1 MYDVFLAHNSIDKP
15 SVRQLA
21 QALIDKGFRPFLDEE
36 DLLPDER
43 INDQL
48 QKAMRDSLVVAICF
62 GQQIGPVH
70 RHEADTALTA
80 NMHTGKSLV
89 TILLPGADE
98 SLRPDFLRGFA
109 PISFSSSMDERK
121 PLDKLAETI
130 QRRKQASNVGVDKSK
145 PEGPTTPPGVKA
157 DPQDGVQDA
166 IRNLKRYAREN
177 GLNFLV
183 GPLTGVEPSEQTNDG
198 ADLGDPGPYEMAK
211 AFMGDF
217 DLDRTAGTLLPLET
231 IASWCWIK
239 RGGNS
244 RAFEDDLRRILARRR
259 PAGVKFYWEFAKLLK
274 ILSDRPSR
282 AKRDLR
288 PMVFTTNLGTSL
300 EREMIRA
307 SVSFSRIVV
316 RLPDKLDVKRFRVE
330 DKGTRISLLDRND
343 DDRLLGNF
351 DKSDVDLALNAIE
364 DDAVSVTRDA
374 KAGSDP
380 QHLSFDNMEG
390 CIVFKYHGSIDVP
403 GSCIITSDQLFEL
416 TREGSIVPNAVITRL
431 QQNPSIVFG
440 TSILLGQVQQM
451 LRAVLWDAFRSS
463 ADGRYVVPRSRQIDW
478 MHRLEES
485 LRPNVRDIVS
495 RLGLQEITGGQRNFV
510 ENLIKALENDHG

>member
-15 SVRQLA
+15 RVRQLA
-21 QALIDKGFRPFLDEE
+21 QALIGKGFRPFLDEE
-36 DLLPDER
+36 DVRPDER

-62 GQQIGPVH
+62 GQRMGPVH
-70 RHEADTALTA
+70 SHEADTALTA

-109 PISFSSSMDERK
+109 PITFSASMDESR
-121 PLDKLAETI
+121 PLEKLAEAI
-130 QRRKQASNVGVDKSK
+130 ERRKQASKVGSDTSK
-145 PEGPTTPPGVKA
+145 PEPPTTPPGAEA
-157 DPQDGVQDA
+157 DSRDGARDA

-183 GPLTGVEPSEQTNDG
+183 GPLTGVEPSEQPDD
-198 ADLGDPGPYEMAK
+198 APDLGDPSPHEMAR

-217 DLDRTAGTLLPLET
+217 DLDRTTDTLLPLET

-244 RAFEDDLRRILARRR
+244 RAFEDDLRRIIARRR

-300 EREMIRA
+300 ERELIRA

-343 DDRLLGNF
+343 DDRSLGSF

-380 QHLSFDNMEG
+380 QYLSFDDMEG

-416 TREGSIVPNAVITRL
+416 TRDGSIIPNAVITRL
-431 QQNPSIVFG
+431 QQNPSVVFG
-440 TSILLGQVQQM
+440 TSILLAQVQQL

-463 ADGRYVVPRSRQIDW
+463 VDGRYFVPRGRKIGW

-485 LRPNVRDIVS
+485 LRPNVRGIVS
-495 RLGLQEITGGQRNFV
+495 RLGLQEIDGGQRHFV
-510 ENLIKALENDHG
+510 EELIKALENDRG